1 MSPDL
6 GRLEHVQAR
15 TLWESEARSFTPWL
29 AQNLGLLGEALGLD
43 LEFLKT
49 EVEVGS
55 FKADIAARDTGR
67 DRQVIIENQLEPTD
81 HGHLGQLLT
90 YAAGLDAAVIVWI
103 SPEIREEHRQAL
115 DWLNRHTTEKIEFF
129 GVALE
134 VVRINDSK
142 PAVVFRL
149 AASPNAWTKTV
160 NAAQASQISSREAA
174 YQAFFQLVMDELRE
188 KYHFT
193 NARRAQPQSWSSFRS
208 GVVSDITYNVAFA
221 NGNRLRA
228 ELYIDVGDA
237 AKNKAIYDALM
248 MDKAAIEAL
257 TGELVWERL
266 DQRRACRISLVR
278 SNTSID
284 DAAEHGEELRTWLV
298 QALLKIKAAFGP
310 RLAAASQAADQPL
323 QSELGESGA

>member
-1 MSPDL
+1 LSPDL
-6 GRLEHVQAR
+6 GKLEYVEPR
-15 TLWESEARSFTPWL
+15 TLWESEPRHFTPWL
-29 AQNLGLLGEALGLD
+29 AKNLGLLGEALGLD
-43 LEFLKT
+43 LEFLKA

-55 FKADIAARDTGR
+55 FKADVAARDTGR

-81 HGHLGQLLT
+81 HCHLGQLLT
-90 YAAGLDAAVIVWI
+90 YASGLDAAVIVWI

-115 DWLNRHTTEKIEFF
+115 DWLNRNTTEKIEFF
-129 GVALE
+129 GIALE

-160 NAAQASQISSREAA
+160 NAAQASQISPREEA

-188 KYHFT
+188 KHRFT
-193 NARRAQPQSWSSFRS
+193 NAKRAQPQSWYAFRS

-221 NGNRLRA
+221 SGNRLRA
-228 ELYIDVGDA
+228 ELYINGA
-237 AKNKAIYDALM
+237 ATKNKAIYDALM
-248 MDKAAIEAL
+248 MDKTAIEAL

-266 DQRRACRISLVR
+266 DQRQASRISLVR
-278 SNTSID
+278 SNTNID
-284 DAAEHGEELRTWLV
+284 DAAKHGEEMRSWLV

-310 RLAAASQAADQPL
+310 RLEAAAQAADQPL